1 MAKKDL
7 WTMIAAERRALAD
20 DLDGLSAKQWSTPSL
35 CGGWSVRDVV
45 AHMTATAEMKPPA
58 FFPKLIGAGF
68 SLNKLS
74 EKEIARRTKG
84 DPSTTLERFKSRI
97 DSRNHPPGPTETW
110 LGETVVHAED
120 VRRPLG
126 IAHDYSPEALA
137 AVADAYRKSNL
148 VIGGKKRVS
157 GLKLSAT
164 DTGWSAGQGAEVSGP
179 MASLVLAI
187 AGRRAALDD
196 LKGDGVKMLAARM

>member
-20 DLDGLSAKQWSTPSL
+20 DLSGLSAKQWATPSL
-35 CGGWSVRDVV
+35 CGGWTVRDVL

-58 FFPKLIGAGF
+58 FLPKLIGAGF

-74 EKEIARRTKG
+74 EKDIAQRTKG

-97 DSRNHPPGPTETW
+97 DSRSHPPGPTETW

-126 IAHDYSPEALA
+126 IKHDYSPEALA

-148 VIGGKKRVS
+148 VIGGKKRVA
-157 GLKLSAT
+157 GLRLTAT
-164 DTGWSAGQGAEVSGP
+164 DTGWSAGEGAEVSGP

-196 LKGDGVKMLAARM
+196 LKGDGVKTLAARM